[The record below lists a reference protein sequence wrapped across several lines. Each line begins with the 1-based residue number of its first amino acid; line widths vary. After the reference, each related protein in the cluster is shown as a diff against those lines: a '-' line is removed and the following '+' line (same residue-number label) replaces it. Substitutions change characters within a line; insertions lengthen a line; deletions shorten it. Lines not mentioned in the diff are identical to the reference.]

1 MRLVFNTYYL
11 PPCGGFFVCEKKM
24 EQKSRLVI
32 EIDSTYAE
40 TNLKKLSGT
49 LSATEKQGEKTATS
63 ASKVGKY
70 FANASGQITDA
81 NGKLV
86 SATKAAK
93 NLGVSVDELSKYTI
107 KLERTTK
114 SNTNTTEQATKSN
127 DQHTQSLGVMTSNLK
142 SALLAT
148 TALTGGLGGLSVVA
162 METAADINRFATN
175 VGMSTYDFQYYAASM
190 GVAGKTME
198 DYGDALKDVYDRLG
212 EVGRGEGE
220 MMDFFEKIAP
230 KVGITAEMF
239 KDLSG
244 QEALQLYYNGLEK
257 ANLSQAEMVTY
268 MEQIVNDG
276 SYLLPLLKNNGAE
289 FERLGRLAN
298 DSGAIMSESMNK
310 SLIELRGALA
320 EGQMQV
326 KGLGYNLLSN
336 LLPAIK
342 FVAENLDT
350 LVKLGTLLAALYGG
364 KVAAAFAMSAA
375 SIAKDTIATV
385 ANNNA
390 KKTMVALSAS
400 LRGGLPGLAVGVTTA
415 AIAYLLMSEN
425 ATKANSALLNTNE
438 TIESSIQKFKE
449 MGKVQK
455 ESQLDS
461 EQAKLKELSNEYDN
475 LTSKLVSTVI
485 GMGRFDESTSSAVKA
500 ANKLAMQFKQDGDL
514 IAFTNGINKLN
525 GLSDEAKVK
534 FRTQAGALE
543 ELGKK
548 HENQKKLTD
557 MLTQSMIANAN
568 AAEDATDQL
577 EGYTVA
583 LTKLLK
589 DTTEDTHKSTFVTT
603 FVSKGGGSEDL
614 ANMVYEARKAADI
627 LGTTKPLPKGVMAD
641 LKKQFEQREKDKKQL
656 NDINE
661 AEEKRKKTIEE
672 QTKALKVNAKV
683 RENAQKYNFS
693 GLEQKY
699 GLPAGILSAIQMQE
713 SGGNTYDSKGGI
725 LTSPVGA
732 KGSFQFMPAT
742 AKRFNVNVE
751 DMASS
756 AEGAAKYLK
765 ILLKM
770 FGGNIDKAIMSYNA
784 GEGNVQSGKAYGFSE
799 TRNYLKKIKGYMGGA
814 TGAASVV
821 DDEYTFDDYM
831 RDATKAAEEQYKLE
845 KEREEKR
852 VELRLK
858 SASEIARIDAELQ
871 KELQEI
877 AEAGFDEKEAK
888 KLSNDA
894 TKRAEIEKKIFQ
906 NQIDD
911 ELKSLSDF
919 KKTEEQLL
927 SDSYAKKVR
936 DVMLRRDLTEEQKR
950 HAITALQAQHLHELD
965 LINTAKDARIAAANE
980 GNLTAAAAAHK
991 RYEQE
996 IRQLD
1001 QLIDREEALAIER
1014 AINRKYISLGV
1025 KPDEE
1030 YLGGFATSSSQV
1042 QLRQEDQLNNAY
1054 VKQFEEM
1061 QLRYAQQRELAI
1073 QQNKELTQIEADYLA
1088 EKARLNSEY
1097 DSKIQVARQADH
1109 EAQLSLYGSLLSQ
1122 AGSVWGDMT
1131 QIVRDSAGE
1140 QSGAYKAMF
1149 LMQQLFAM
1157 GSAMVSTHLAATQAL
1172 ADPTAP
1178 TFMQKTTYAG
1188 LITAMGYANVGMI
1201 AAQTI
1206 AGFKNGGLITGPGTG
1221 TSDSIPIMASNEEF
1235 MMRHAAVKSIGVDNL
1250 NYMNKYGKLPEQT
1263 NRVGNNIA
1271 NTMTGGA
1278 VNVQVEPKI
1287 IINVPEGYTAQQS
1300 QLDDGAIAIDVIKRV
1315 VRGTLREDMHNVNSD
1330 FGKSLRQTYNV
1341 GVKRF

>member
-1 MRLVFNTYYL
+1 
-11 PPCGGFFVCEKKM
+11 M

-70 FANASGQITDA
+70 FANASGKITDA
-81 NGKLV
+81 NGKFV

-93 NLGVSVDELSKYTI
+93 NLGVSVDELSKYTT

-114 SNTNTTEQATKSN
+114 SNTATTEQATRSN
-127 DQHTQSLGVMTSNLK
+127 DQHTQSLGMMTSNLK

-230 KVGITAEMF
+230 KVGITADMF

-244 QEALQLYYNGLEK
+244 QEALQLYHNGLEK

-298 DSGAIMSESMNK
+298 DSGAIMSDSMNK

-375 SIAKDTIATV
+375 NIAKDTIATV

-425 ATKANSALLNTNE
+425 ATKANNALLNTNE

-534 FRTQAGALE
+534 FRTQAGVLE

-548 HENQKKLTD
+548 HANQKKLTD
-557 MLTQSMIANAN
+557 TLTQSMTANAKAVEN
-568 AAEDATDQL
+568 ATGKLQ
-577 EGYTVA
+577 GYSVE

-589 DTTEDTHKSTFVTT
+589 ENQEETY
-603 FVSKGGGSEDL
+603 KGQLVAALTQRYGSEDF
-614 ANMVYEARKAADI
+614 ANKVYEARKAAGI
-627 LGTTKPLPKGVMAD
+627 LGTTKNLPDGVFAN
-641 LKKQFEQREKDKKQL
+641 LKKQWEQQEKNKKQID
-656 NDINE
+656 DINE

-831 RDATKAAEEQYKLE
+831 RDATKAAEEQFKKEQELMKKRADLKAMYVDRETQRNLELKKEIEEIQGAGFSAEETQRLTTAAEQRAKNDLEIYKNSLDEKLSEFTAYLLSEEQAIKRSFTQRRNDVKTDLE
-845 KEREEKR
+845 LTKEQREEAIQSLNEQER
-852 VELRLK
+852 IAI
-858 SASEIARIDAELQ
+858 ASVQND
-871 KELQEI
+871 
-877 AEAGFDEKEAK
+877 K
-888 KLSNDA
+888 KLAALEAQKD
-894 TKRAEIEKKIFQ
+894 
-906 NQIDD
+906 
-911 ELKSLSDF
+911 L
-919 KKTEEQLL
+919 
-927 SDSYAKKVR
+927 
-936 DVMLRRDLTEEQKR
+936 LTEEQYTLRKYDLELDR
-950 HAITALQAQHLHELD
+950 INLIANAKDREHQKELLRIQRVAEIEQSVKTARERYNSMMPQRSGGMFDSIDIQSMERGSAAQDVFAADMAQLDMQAQDPNADLVIIAEQRKELWSKHQDD
-965 LINTAKDARIAAANE
+965 L
-980 GNLTAAAAAHK
+980 L
-991 RYEQE
+991 E
-996 IRQLD
+996 I
-1001 QLIDREEALAIER
+1001 EALASQ
-1014 AINRKYISLGV
+1014 NRMDLALSTASSITDSL
-1025 KPDEE
+1025 
-1030 YLGGFATSSSQV
+1030 S
-1042 QLRQEDQLNNAY
+1042 
-1054 VKQFEEM
+1054 
-1061 QLRYAQQRELAI
+1061 
-1073 QQNKELTQIEADYLA
+1073 
-1088 EKARLNSEY
+1088 
-1097 DSKIQVARQADH
+1097 
-1109 EAQLSLYGSLLSQ
+1109 GSLKDAL
-1122 AGSVWGDMT
+1122 
-1131 QIVRDSAGE
+1131 GE
-1140 QSGAYKAMF
+1140 QSATYKAMF
-1149 LMQQLFAM
+1149 AIQKTFAM
-1157 GSAMVSTHLAATQAL
+1157 TQASL
-1172 ADPTAP
+1172 NFAAAYSSAFSDPTAL
-1178 TFMQKTTYAG
+1178 TTAQKFANYAALAAAG
-1188 LITAMGYANVGMI
+1188 AQIMSQI
-1201 AAQTI
+1201 ASI
-1206 AGFKNGGLITGPGTG
+1206 SVEGFANGGLIKGPGTG

-1235 MMRHAAVKSIGVDNL
+1235 MMRNAAVKSIGVDNL

-1271 NTMTGGA
+1271 NTMTGNA

-1341 GVKRF
+1341 SVKRF